1 MSLPANA
8 AMVGYFLDQTD
19 TDDALPDDTNY
30 LRVDIDAVAA
40 EGEGTDIRFTVTLLA
55 PLTSMA
61 EAGFGI
67 QKFGF
72 NLAPGAAPL
81 TAANFDGLP
90 DGWSISE
97 NEYLDG
103 FGEFELRLD
112 GDESTRQQPT
122 LQFFITGVDGDAP
135 GDYVELSTANKTPS
149 QGNQF
154 FAAYVAGF
162 RTEPIN
168 GVELARG
175 GKGGV
180 VVDSAFFGGTT
191 LVPLPAS
198 LWLLVSA
205 LGGLGLSRRW
215 LRSGDRLS

>member
-1 MSLPANA
+1 ML
-8 AMVGYFLDQTD
+8 GYFLDQSD
-19 TDDALPDDTNY
+19 TDEALPDGTNY
-30 LRVDIDAVAA
+30 LRVDIDEV
-40 EGEGTDIRFTVTLLA
+40 EGADDETDIRFTVTLLS

-61 EAGFGI
+61 QSGFGI

-72 NLAPGAAPL
+72 NLAPGARPL
-81 TAANFDGLP
+81 TEANFSGLP
-90 DGWSISE
+90 TGWRISE
-97 NEYLDG
+97 NQYLDG
-103 FGEFELRLD
+103 FGAFEIRLD
-112 GDESTRQQPT
+112 GEETTRQQPT
-122 LQFFITGVDGDAP
+122 LQFFITGIVGDRP
-135 GDYVELSTANKTPS
+135 SDYVELSTANKAPP

-175 GKGGV
+175 GKGGI
-180 VVDSAFFGGTT
+180 VVDSAFFGGKT

-198 LWLLVSA
+198 IWLLVSA

-215 LRSGDRLS
+215 FGLRSGHS